1 VHEDANRAVDAA
13 APRRLGIFL
22 VTTTAVFAADV
33 ISKILAVS
41 ELSDRSVELVPG
53 VLDLE
58 LTRNRGAAFGVAG
71 GATILF
77 TLVAVAVIVV
87 IARVARRLRSTA
99 WAITL
104 GLLLGGALG
113 NLLDRLVRSPG
124 LLRGEV
130 VDWIHLH
137 PWPVFNIADSAIV
150 VGGLLAV
157 LLTARNIPIDGR
169 REPAGSGGSGGSGGP
184 VGQGPAADPR
194 GDRDQGD

>member
-1 VHEDANRAVDAA
+1 VSEDPTRAVGTAM
-13 APRRLGIFL
+13 PRKLGIFL
-22 VTTTAVFAADV
+22 LTTAAVFAADV
-33 ISKILAVS
+33 ISKVLAVS

-77 TLVAVAVIVV
+77 TLVAVAVIAV
-87 IARVARRLRSTA
+87 IVRVARRLRSTA

-137 PWPVFNIADSAIV
+137 HWPVFNIADSAIV

-169 REPAGSGGSGGSGGP
+169 REPAGAP
-184 VGQGPAADPR
+184 PDPAGEPHR
-194 GDRDQGD
+194 DRDQGD